1 MPPNS
6 YRPPPP
12 PPTVTIAS
20 QSKKKKNPV
29 LWDKD
34 GGPNGLSSIRILLDW
49 LTIDGNYQ
57 RWRGDTKSGSTK
69 AALANEILGIMA
81 VSGITHRDNKGI
93 QTKIQELQNSYSK
106 ASDFLRNT
114 GSGLQEEDI
123 QNVALTKLCK
133 YWDELHPIMG
143 SRTVATPLYTA
154 ESTSFGTPDLTGG
167 RMTDNDTNGPADP
180 SSVPDVPPG
189 TSKPAN
195 ATATEDE
202 ELDPTASGHTRS
214 PGPSSKKNS
223 KKRKMAKKGL
233 SAELDPLG
241 LASLMSEANSYRTKC
256 FAAREARE
264 KKKRE
269 TERRGRRIRVMEM
282 EAQMK
287 IKRFESEEI
296 RNRISYMKELKALGH
311 SKKEIKEFFDAQYGE
326 GNAKEDDSSE
336 DHISESSADSSSESG
351 DESGE
356 ERTNG
361 SGSEEE

>member
-1 MPPNS
+1 
-6 YRPPPP
+6 
-12 PPTVTIAS
+12 
-20 QSKKKKNPV
+20 
-29 LWDKD
+29 
-34 GGPNGLSSIRILLDW
+34 
-49 LTIDGNYQ
+49 
-57 RWRGDTKSGSTK
+57 
-69 AALANEILGIMA
+69 
-81 VSGITHRDNKGI
+81 
-93 QTKIQELQNSYSK
+93 
-106 ASDFLRNT
+106 
-114 GSGLQEEDI
+114 
-123 QNVALTKLCK
+123 
-133 YWDELHPIMG
+133 MG

-154 ESTSFGTPDLTGG
+154 ESTSFGTPNLTGG

-223 KKRKMAKKGL
+223 KKRKMAKK
-233 SAELDPLG
+233 ELDPLG

-269 TERRGRRIRVMEM
+269 TEKKRVKLEAARDKTAASLERRRIRVMEM